1 MKFEDCNIEMKVK
14 VTEEY
19 AGNKNVV
26 GKIGN
31 VVAKS
36 HPQDSKVL
44 VSFINKVQGCWKGEH
59 GKYCWYMPVSNLE
72 PITDDKLTKSQIDR
86 YQTSPHV
93 QSRVSELKSKYGIP
107 DGVSNFLLSPNGSV
121 LAYYEDSKGNFYSGT
136 AKCHPDDKFD
146 INVGLELAFQRLA
159 KTLGCKPKYKPK
171 TNDVFYYLAT
181 DEGYITGTWYT
192 PGNLADEMTIA
203 IGNCFK
209 TREEVC
215 EHENEIIERYEKLI
229 AYAKTLNK

>member
-44 VSFINKVQGCWKGEH
+44 VSFVNKVQGCWKGEH

-93 QSRVSELKSKYGIP
+93 QSRVSELKSKYGIL

-121 LAYYEDSKGNFYSGT
+121 LVYYEDSKGNFYSGT

-159 KTLGCKPKYKPK
+159 KKLGCKPRWTPEEKEE
-171 TNDVFYYLAT
+171 FYRYEDT
-181 DEGYITGTWYT
+181 YEYISISFYSPSWFHD
-192 PGNLADEMTIA
+192 AIAVA

-209 TREEVC
+209 TKEEAC
-215 EHENEIIERYEKLI
+215 EHKDEIMERYKKLI